1 MPNSPRGDTYRM
13 IKRNIAFATLLL
25 LLATGGCSKNEP
37 VPVAGFAFS
46 GDNAYKIPCIV
57 HFANQ
62 SATSYSYEWWF
73 GTDSSRATID
83 TAGSRLKDPVF
94 RYSRPGK
101 YSVTLR
107 AYTESRREWAEVTR
121 IISIADTVR

>member
-1 MPNSPRGDTYRM
+1 M

-25 LLATGGCSKNEP
+25 LLAAGACSKNEP
-37 VPVAGFAFS
+37 VPAAGFAYS
-46 GDNAYKIPCIV
+46 GDNGFKIPCTV

-62 SATSYSYEWWF
+62 STLAYSFEWWF
-73 GTDSSRATID
+73 GADNSRATID

-94 RYSRPGK
+94 HYTRPGK

-107 AYTESRREWAEVTR
+107 CYTESRREWAEVTR